1 VFMAGNFVRF
11 VTRPTF
17 FPTAAMV
24 FLDDLPL
31 LSGAAKIER
40 KP

>member
-1 VFMAGNFVRF
+1 MAVNFVRF
-11 VTRPTF
+11 AIKRTF

-24 FLDDLPL
+24 YLGDLPL
-31 LSGAAKIER
+31 LFGAAKIDR

>member
-1 VFMAGNFVRF
+1 MAGNFVRF
-11 VTRPTF
+11 VTKPTF
-17 FPTAAMV
+17 FPIAAMAYP
-24 FLDDLPL
+24 DDLRL

>member
-1 VFMAGNFVRF
+1 MAGNFVRF
-11 VTRPTF
+11 AIKRTF
-17 FPTAAMV
+17 FPIAAMV
-24 FLDDLPL
+24 FLGDLPL